1 MSTCPDSSL
10 ISVYLDNELPEPY
23 KTQFEAHLASCST
36 CSEKMSKA
44 KNLHDLLR
52 SDADSLVLSKEEM
65 DESFERLQ
73 ARMTYHH
80 VTKKSSNVFQFVL
93 KRIAP
98 AVAAA
103 AVFAVILPLRL
114 LKNDDAVQPLLMPV
128 AQTASFFPSFSSA
141 KGTKQV
147 NTALSEANKAIR
159 STVSSSTMTTTVNLG
174 DTNLATIDIFRP
186 DFSDDVIHITID
198 LSSVSG
204 LSQNNDSSIMATP
217 VSISSEGM
225 K

>member
-10 ISVYLDNELPEPY
+10 ISVYLDDELPEPY
-23 KTQFEAHLASCST
+23 KARFEAHLASCSH
-36 CSEKMSKA
+36 CSGKLEKARK
-44 KNLHDLLR
+44 LRDLLHA
-52 SDADSLVLSKEEM
+52 DADCDLLSDEEM
-65 DESFERLQ
+65 EQSFERLQ

-80 VTKKSSNVFQFVL
+80 VTKKSDNVFKFVV

-114 LKNDDAVQPLLMPV
+114 LRNDAASQPLIMPV
-128 AQTASFFPSFSSA
+128 AQTASFFPSFTSKNA
-141 KGTKQV
+141 NPTNV
-147 NTALSEANKAIR
+147 PLSETNKAIR
-159 STVSSSTMTTTVNLG
+159 TTVSSSTMTTTVNVE

-204 LSQNNDSSIMATP
+204 LPKNNDSSIMATP